1 MTEHTITSPRLGA
14 ARAFAIFA
22 LVFLAQFLLGI
33 AAIVLGVV
41 FMAARGG
48 NVQDASQVAQLV
60 AQLNPALIIGAV
72 AISGLTTYVL
82 MQVWT
87 PAWLRDRSETG
98 FGVFRI
104 SPRQLAIAVISG
116 AGLAVAYLTL
126 CTFFP
131 IAKGAAGPLAQVAT
145 SGGSGRMAWTFV
157 ALILAPPTEEVLFR
171 GLLLKGLRESWG
183 LIPASIVVTLLFWVS
198 HFFEIANY
206 WPAMIAILTLAIL
219 ALVIRIKSGS
229 VSSAIVVHTS
239 YNALIVVALY
249 AGRV

>member
-1 MTEHTITSPRLGA
+1 MTEMDAITSPRLGA

-22 LVFLAQFLLGI
+22 LVFIAQFLLGI
-33 AAIVLGVV
+33 AAIVLGTI
-41 FMAARGG
+41 FMAARGA
-48 NVQDASQVAQLV
+48 NVQDASQIAQLS
-60 AQLNPALIIGAV
+60 AQLSPALIVGAV
-72 AISGLTTYVL
+72 AISGLVTYVL

-104 SPRQLAIAVISG
+104 SPKQLGIAVISG
-116 AGLAVAYLTL
+116 GGVAVAYLML
-126 CTFFP
+126 CAFFP
-131 IAKGAAGPLAQVAT
+131 ATNSLAP

-157 ALILAPPTEEVLFR
+157 ALVLAPPTEEVLFR

-183 LIPASIVVTLLFWVS
+183 LIPASIIVTLLFWIS

-249 AGRV
+249 AGMTS